1 MNTPETRPDES
12 DTQREPPMAAALRKW
27 GSRGL
32 WLFVA
37 SLALAIV
44 YPRFSVR
51 ARSSYGCNTSIGNCL
66 ANLYRIQGAKETW
79 ALEERRRPQ
88 DIPSVADLIGPAS
101 YIARAPVC
109 GSGGIYTY
117 GRVDQKP
124 TCSYPGHSL
133 K

>member
-37 SLALAIV
+37 ASALAIT
-44 YPRFSVR
+44 YPHFFVR
-51 ARSSYGCNTSIGNCL
+51 ARSSCVGSHPCI
-66 ANLYRIQGAKETW
+66 ANLMQIQGAKENW

-88 DIPSVADLIGPAS
+88 DIPSVADVIGADKW
-101 YIARAPVC
+101 IARAPVC
-109 GSGGIYTY
+109 GAGGIYTY
-117 GRVDQKP
+117 GRVDEKP
-124 TCSYPGHSL
+124 TCSFPGHSL